1 MTDKIGYRRWKS
13 IVEGNRKDGRF
24 PWRGIQRGKKKRNPA
39 KDSKKKSVRCNG
51 VRIPR
56 YGGAGGGKGLGV
68 GNVKRKE
75 RGREDDKAESGIRKT
90 T

>member
-1 MTDKIGYRRWKS
+1 MKE
-13 IVEGNRKDGRF
+13 IVKMGGF
-24 PWRGIQRGKKKRNPA
+24 RGEEYNGEKKRNPA

-68 GNVKRKE
+68 GNVKRKG

>member
-1 MTDKIGYRRWKS
+1 MKE
-13 IVEGNRKDGRF
+13 IVKMGGF
-24 PWRGIQRGKKKRNPA
+24 RGEEYNGEKKKRNPA

>member
-1 MTDKIGYRRWKS
+1 MKE
-13 IVEGNRKDGRF
+13 IVKMGGF
-24 PWRGIQRGKKKRNPA
+24 RGEQYNGKKKRNSA